1 MFYILFMEDNN
12 ILAVVLAGGKSKRFG
27 EDKNHIKLGDKT
39 LLEHVLSKIGN
50 KFEEIL
56 IVSSHNQDIK
66 KSENVNIIPD
76 CFDDF
81 GPLAGVLSS
90 MKWIKENQKQYKW
103 VATFPS
109 DTPFFDISII
119 EEYKKRINI
128 NDSSLYFIKS
138 NNKRHNIF
146 GLWSIDLLEV
156 LEDDLKNN
164 NFRKVEDWA
173 DKIGVKTID
182 IEVNKFDPFFNINTK
197 EDFEKGK
204 EIINKNLND

>member
-1 MFYILFMEDNN
+1 MEDNN

-27 EDKNHIKLGDKT
+27 EDKNQIKLGDKT
-39 LLEHVLSKIGN
+39 LLEHVLSKISN

-56 IVSSHNQDIK
+56 IVSSHNQEIK
-66 KSENVNIIPD
+66 KSEKITVIPD
-76 CFDDF
+76 CLDNF

-90 MKWIKENQKQYKW
+90 MKWVKENQKKYKW

-109 DTPFFDISII
+109 DTPFFETSII

-128 NDSSLYFIKS
+128 QDSSLYFIKS

-146 GLWSIDLLEV
+146 GLWSIDLLEI
-156 LEDDLKNN
+156 LEDDLINN

-173 DKIGVKTID
+173 NKIGVKTID
-182 IEVNKFDPFFNINTK
+182 IEVKKFDPFFNINTK
-197 EDFEKGK
+197 EDFEKAK
-204 EIINKNLND
+204 KILNENKND

>member
-1 MFYILFMEDNN
+1 MEDNN

-27 EDKNHIKLGDKT
+27 EDKNQIKLGDKT
-39 LLEHVLSKIGN
+39 LLEHVLSKINN
-50 KFEEIL
+50 KFKEIL
-56 IVSSHNQDIK
+56 IVSSHNLEIK
-66 KSENVNIIPD
+66 KSENINVIPD
-76 CFDDF
+76 CYDDL

-90 MKWIKENQKQYKW
+90 MKWVKENQKRYKW

-109 DTPFFDISII
+109 DTPFFEISII

-146 GLWSIDLLEV
+146 GLWAIDLLDV

-182 IEVNKFDPFFNINTK
+182 IEVNEFDPFFNINTK
-197 EDFEKGK
+197 EDFEKAK
-204 EIINKNLND
+204 EILNNNSND